1 MAKLDQCTKKLM
13 DVVSSKGGASGA
25 TIRKIKDRLLEV

>member
-13 DVVSSKGGASGA
+13 DVVSSRGGASGA
-25 TIRKIKDRLLEV
+25 RIRQIKDLLLEV